1 VVGGLADDQGV
12 QLESA
17 PRQRP
22 GEENNVGRKLLL
34 YAVIALGV
42 FFLLSQ
48 PQGAADAVKSAL
60 HLAGGAFKQL
70 TEFLSSL
77 A

>member
-1 VVGGLADDQGV
+1 MGK
-12 QLESA
+12 
-17 PRQRP
+17 
-22 GEENNVGRKLLL
+22 KLLL

-60 HLAGGAFKQL
+60 HLAGGAAKQL

-77 A
+77 T

>member
-1 VVGGLADDQGV
+1 MVRDKV
-12 QLESA
+12 QLKTA
-17 PRQRP
+17 PCRRP
-22 GEENNVGRKLLL
+22 GEDHNVGKKLLL

-60 HLAGGAFKQL
+60 HLAGGAAKQL

-77 A
+77 T